1 MKIRRVLGFFCTL
14 SVFLML
20 SSALF
25 AQTKTP
31 AKKTGPAAPAASAK
45 KSSPPAKSGQLLD
58 LNSATKQELM
68 TLPGIGD
75 AYAQKIIDG
84 RPYRAKNELT
94 QKKIVP
100 EATYEKIKDLI
111 IAKQSS
117 ASAGK
122 AGKAPEPKKAPEA
135 KKTPAKK

>member
-1 MKIRRVLGFFCTL
+1 MKTRRIMNVLTVL
-14 SVFLML
+14 SLVLML
-20 SSALF
+20 SSAAF
-25 AQTKTP
+25 AQSKATKAPEKAP
-31 AKKTGPAAPAASAK
+31 AKAPAASSQK
-45 KSSPPAKSGQLLD
+45 KAPAAKSELLD

-100 EATYEKIKDLI
+100 EATYSKIQDLI
-111 IAKQSS
+111 VAKQSS
-117 ASAGK
+117 ASSK
-122 AGKAPEPKKAPEA
+122 AGGEKKASETKKAPA
-135 KKTPAKK
+135 KK

>member
-1 MKIRRVLGFFCTL
+1 MKTRIWSLFCSL
-14 SVFLML
+14 SLLLML
-20 SSALF
+20 STAF
-25 AQTKTP
+25 AAQTKTQSKAP
-31 AKKTGPAAPAASAK
+31 APAATSTK
-45 KSSPPAKSGQLLD
+45 KPATTTQKADLLD

-100 EATYEKIKDLI
+100 DATYTKIQDLV
-111 IAKQSS
+111 IAKQSTP
-117 ASAGK
+117 AGK
-122 AGKAPEPKKAPEA
+122 A
-135 KKTPAKK
+135 